1 MPLFEKPP
9 IVKASFMFK
18 MLDFDDDNYLHAS
31 DLVEAQEII
40 DELSDFGEE
49 L

>member
-1 MPLFEKPP
+1 
-9 IVKASFMFK
+9 MFK